1 MGNSGSN
8 CFNDEEEDLKR
19 RRAHLSPQKTS
30 KQIPVNK
37 IVESPAKPPEKVP
50 EEPVHQEE
58 EEENDVEEN
67 QKLLRTITLLKLKAN
82 NLLLANQISE
92 WKLAEKTKELKL
104 LRDSLIDLP
113 VGEQNTAEI
122 PAPIVL
128 PQPVSNNIK
137 EPSPLPV
144 PVAPVSNKVTTPSV
158 AVSVPAPVVVPTTA
172 AVARTTTTATTKP
185 VLPSLAKVP
194 VEMSQTE
201 AKQAEAKPSSPNA
214 PAEYKKAVMK
224 NANNLNASLTP
235 TSSKSLITP
244 PNSEAK
250 KSAPPVSS
258 MSSLSQGITP
268 PNSEAKAS
276 GVSNYVNDS
285 KLGRKSSKS
294 VEPSRVTQQPK
305 SAGDVESRQPR
316 SRSRDPFQS
325 PKYDEIIDS
334 HAINYDPNDSIVDN
348 VREQLKRWKESPMP
362 DEDNILKESISHSKV
377 LSPEHIL
384 LEDMAVRET
393 VADSAVSWARPSP
406 QRIRTPQKM
415 SWKEK
420 EEEESP
426 PAISEIEYVSSL
438 CPLPPSSLSN
448 THISPPIF
456 SFLFLF

>member
-1 MGNSGSN
+1 
-8 CFNDEEEDLKR
+8 
-19 RRAHLSPQKTS
+19 
-30 KQIPVNK
+30 
-37 IVESPAKPPEKVP
+37 
-50 EEPVHQEE
+50 
-58 EEENDVEEN
+58 
-67 QKLLRTITLLKLKAN
+67 
-82 NLLLANQISE
+82 
-92 WKLAEKTKELKL
+92 
-104 LRDSLIDLP
+104 
-113 VGEQNTAEI
+113 
-122 PAPIVL
+122 VL

-305 SAGDVESRQPR
+305 SAGDVESSRQPR

-420 EEEESP
+420 EEESP

-438 CPLPPSSLSN
+438 SRPSLSN
-448 THISPPIF
+448 TNIYP
-456 SFLFLF
+456 LFFVLV